1 MEYVPIHGQHAMT
14 ELKDRTTD
22 QYQLQPE
29 AALHTPDVTQEA
41 PHTQTESMLREVLE
55 TVILALVLFL
65 VIRQVVQNY
74 RIESHSME
82 PNFYE
87 GQFVLVNKLAYKI
100 GEPNRGE
107 VAVFHN
113 PNNVGN
119 GALRNTW
126 CFVTG
131 LVGQGCPIIPG
142 EDYIKRV
149 IGLPGDTVEVVGD
162 SILINGQ
169 ELPQP
174 FVHNLNPEGTYFGPL
189 VVPDGTIFVMGDNR
203 PRSSDSRAIGPIDEQ
218 LLVGKAWLRVWP
230 LNEFGLVQHYDLAPG
245 QVVEVDN

>member
-1 MEYVPIHGQHAMT
+1 MSDTRDKLSE
-14 ELKDRTTD
+14 

-29 AALHTPDVTQEA
+29 MAAGAPEAIAPEQAPQESSG
-41 PHTQTESMLREVLE
+41 SMVREIVE
-55 TVILALVLFL
+55 TIVLALILFL

-87 GQFVLVNKLAYKI
+87 GEFVLVSKLAYRL
-100 GEPNRGE
+100 GEPERGN
-107 VAVFHN
+107 VVVFQN
-113 PNNVGN
+113 PNN
-119 GALRNTW
+119 AA
-126 CFVTG
+126 
-131 LVGQGCPIIPG
+131 

-162 SILINGQ
+162 TILINGE

-174 FVHNLNPEGTYFGPL
+174 YVHNANPEGTYFGPL

-203 PRSSDSRAIGPIDEQ
+203 PRSSDSRAIGPIDES
-218 LLVGKAWLRVWP
+218 LLRGQAWLRVWP
-230 LNEFGLVQHYDLAPG
+230 LNKFGFVTHYDLAPG
-245 QVVEVDN
+245 EIVRE